1 MPRAKQKIATLGGSA
16 DDVEARFYDAL
27 QAGDV
32 DKLMACWADEDDILC
47 IHPGGPRLMG
57 AGAIRAAYEA
67 MLAQAGSMTLR
78 PERLRKIESLTSV
91 VHSVVE
97 RISIMTLQGPQDVF
111 VIATNIYNKTAQGW
125 RMVVHHVSPGSVQ
138 ELEDHSAT
146 PPVLH

>member
-1 MPRAKQKIATLGGSA
+1 MPRAKQKIAILGGSA
-16 DDVEARFYDAL
+16 DDVEARFYEAL

-78 PERLRKIESLTSV
+78 PERLRKIESLTSI

-97 RISIMTLQGPQDVF
+97 RISIMTAQGPQDVF

-138 ELEDHSAT
+138 ELEDHSST